1 MPGHVPSLDPETLR
15 RLRRLVKQMDRRNG
29 DGVPMGELVELARDV
44 RLEAGLT
51 IDFEASRE
59 LGQPM
64 VVVRVPAPAGQAA
77 CLDVLTPREQ
87 EVARLVADGLG
98 NKQIARR
105 LFISLATVKDHI
117 HNILQKTGLPGRAA
131 VAAAIAG
138 HTPAPSS
145 AENDRTG
152 G

>member
-1 MPGHVPSLDPETLR
+1 MPGHVPSLDREALR
-15 RLRRLVKQMDRRNG
+15 RLRRLVKRMDRRNG
-29 DGVPMGELVELARDV
+29 DGVPMGDLVELARDI

-59 LGQPM
+59 LGLPM
-64 VVVRVPAPAGQAA
+64 VVVRLPAPAGQAA

-87 EVARLVADGLG
+87 EVAWLVADGLG

-117 HNILQKTGLPGRAA
+117 HNILRKTGLPGRAA
-131 VAAAIAG
+131 VAAAIGG
-138 HTPAPSS
+138 HTPTSS
-145 AENDRTG
+145 GTANDRND
-152 G
+152 

>member
-1 MPGHVPSLDPETLR
+1 MPGHVPSLDPEALR

-29 DGVPMGELVELARDV
+29 DGVPMGDLVELARDV

-64 VVVRVPAPAGQAA
+64 VVVRLPAPPSQAA

-98 NKQIARR
+98 NKQIAGR
-105 LFISLATVKDHI
+105 LFISLATVKDHV
-117 HNILQKTGLPGRAA
+117 HNILRKTGLPGRAA

-138 HTPAPSS
+138 HTPASS
-145 AENDRTG
+145 SPENDRHD
-152 G
+152 